1 MLIETN
7 RGIKMDATTWHTISI
22 VAYSLAGV
30 LLAAAIFLYFKLNVR
45 AIIGDLTGRTA
56 ARQIQEI
63 REQNQLTGNKL
74 HQPNLFNVQ
83 RGSLTEPVSSRR
95 GKTGTSGAIA
105 HQSKRLDRVGQT
117 KTTSPTNV
125 VESYLTEVN
134 QAKVNIPPSGEET
147 VILADATTLLSANEA
162 SSPVTEVLLDETEV
176 LFTNETEVLE
186 DGTVVLTEEEGTTVL
201 YPTVELEPGE
211 VDETPAVEFKII
223 KDIKVTHTNEVI

>member
-1 MLIETN
+1 
-7 RGIKMDATTWHTISI
+7 MDASTWQTVSI

-30 LLAAAIFLYFKLNVR
+30 LLAAAIFLYFKLNIP

-83 RGSLTEPVSSRR
+83 RGSLTEPVELRR
-95 GKTGTSGAIA
+95 GKTGMSGAIA

-117 KTTSPTNV
+117 KTTSSTTV
-125 VESYLTEVN
+125 VESFPTEVN
-134 QAKVNIPPSGEET
+134 QEIANIPLNGEET
-147 VILADATTLLSANEA
+147 VILADATTLLAANEA
-162 SSPVTEVLLDETEV
+162 SSAATEVLVDETEV
-176 LFTNETEVLE
+176 LFTNETEVLGG
-186 DGTVVLTEEEGTTVL
+186 GTEVLAEEEGTTVL
-201 YPTVELEPGE
+201 YPTVELEPE
-211 VDETPAVEFKII
+211 EITEIPTVEFKIV